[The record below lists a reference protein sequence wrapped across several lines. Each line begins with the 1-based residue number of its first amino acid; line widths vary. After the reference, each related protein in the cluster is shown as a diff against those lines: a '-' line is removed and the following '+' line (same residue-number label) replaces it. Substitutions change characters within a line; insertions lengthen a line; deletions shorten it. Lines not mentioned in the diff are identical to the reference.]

1 MHITIQLKVIIN
13 TLATTIYQI
22 RHIERFKKQKVKT
35 ITFLR
40 RWMKQLSGDM
50 FSMTLFPF
58 PWTKISCNYNTR
70 VKALCFL
77 FFGISYFSEK
87 SQNIVRKNIEKVVIQ
102 LYQRIFCWDRIFRY
116 QKFKYFIEGAIL
128 AK

>member
-1 MHITIQLKVIIN
+1 
-13 TLATTIYQI
+13 
-22 RHIERFKKQKVKT
+22 
-35 ITFLR
+35 
-40 RWMKQLSGDM
+40 MKQYSDDM
-50 FSMTLFPF
+50 FSF
-58 PWTKISCNYNTR
+58 PWTKISCSYNTR
-70 VKALCFL
+70 VKALCFF